1 MNLTRSL
8 FHAETH
14 MMTHTLHDNSHMH
27 YMFNIVRASLSPR
40 GGTCYV
46 TLHPST
52 LAHGTTR
59 TLLTRR
65 QRSNRFM
72 YPTHYRA
79 VKDEWQDAPAL
90 KPQR

>member
-14 MMTHTLHDNSHMH
+14 VMTHTLHDNSHVH
-27 YMFNIVRASLSPR
+27 HVFNVVRTSLSPR

-46 TLHPST
+46 TLHLSMLT
-52 LAHGTTR
+52 HGTTR

-65 QRSNRFM
+65 QRSNRLM

-79 VKDEWQDAPAL
+79 AKDKWQDAPAL